1 MNRRGIAVSKGSEPE
16 RRTRLS
22 SRTARLSSGNAD
34 PGSWPA
40 AIVAQAAT
48 FAYSRYSEDE
58 FTSLAESSTGPRA
71 HDMAGWRGSVAA
83 GASAI
88 QGIGFCLEVA
98 TGVEEEKS
106 YSSSLKLPRARDP
119 DSCAARK
126 PGDPGVLP
134 HRHTCRTRL
143 IAGFAGVSVITFEI
157 AVFARDQAPASAV
170 FCLQNAEEADLG
182 AESPWSAAISMRACA
197 LARNSGP

>member
-1 MNRRGIAVSKGSEPE
+1 MRIREVGRQRSLRRQ
-16 RRTRLS
+16 RRSRIRDIPKASSHLWPKAPPARALTIVTRL
-22 SRTARLSSGNAD
+22 
-34 PGSWPA
+34 
-40 AIVAQAAT
+40 
-48 FAYSRYSEDE
+48 
-58 FTSLAESSTGPRA
+58 
-71 HDMAGWRGSVAA
+71 AGWRGSVAA

-119 DSCAARK
+119 DSCAACK

-134 HRHTCRTRL
+134 HHHTCRTRL

-182 AESPWSAAISMRACA
+182 VEAPWSAAISMRACA